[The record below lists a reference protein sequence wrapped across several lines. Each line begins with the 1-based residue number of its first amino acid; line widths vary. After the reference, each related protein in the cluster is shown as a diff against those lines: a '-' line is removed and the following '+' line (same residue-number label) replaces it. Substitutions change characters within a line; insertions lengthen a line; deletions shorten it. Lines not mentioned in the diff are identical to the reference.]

1 MSARAIASVTVSF
14 GLVTIPTKIYA
25 SGNTGSGVSF
35 HLMHKKC
42 GSRLKQQYY
51 CPKDNDQVARSEMI
65 RGFEFSKGQ
74 YVLFSEDELKTLQ
87 AKATQTIEITEF
99 IPGAKVDPV
108 YFEKTYYLGP
118 DKGGDR
124 AYKLLAAALKKSGR
138 VALAKYAARG
148 KMYLVLLRPVE
159 DGIVMQQLRYAD
171 ELRMMKEV
179 PLGDA
184 EIKKPELDL
193 AMQIIEQGHADRFK
207 PETYEDEVRKR
218 MLTEIEKKIQGKEI
232 TEEPAEEPKAQ
243 VIDLMEALKASL
255 AKKEAGRKPA
265 KRAAAKTAKPKVKR
279 SKG

>member
-14 GLVTIPTKIYA
+14 GLVSIPTKVYA

-42 GSRLKQQYY
+42 GSRLKQKYY
-51 CPKDNDQVARSEMI
+51 CPKDNEQVERPDMV
-65 RGFEFSKGQ
+65 RGYEFSKGQ

-99 IPGAKVDPV
+99 IPGSKIDPV

-124 AYKLLAAALKKSGR
+124 AYKLLAAALNKSGR

-159 DGIVMQQLRYAD
+159 NGIVMQQLRYAD
-171 ELRMMKEV
+171 ELRTMKEV

-193 AMQIIEQGHADRFK
+193 AMQIIEQGHAERFK
-207 PETYEDEVRKR
+207 PDQYEDEVRKR
-218 MLTEIEKKIQGKEI
+218 MLAEIEKKVQGKEI

-265 KRAAAKTAKPKVKR
+265 KRAAAKTAKAKKR
-279 SKG
+279 SSKG